1 METYVGF
8 DSAWTDKSPGAICA
22 VVVEDR
28 KPVRFH
34 RPELVTFDRA
44 LEFIKRVGQ
53 ESGFTLVALDQPTLV
68 PNATGMR
75 PVERVAASVIS
86 WMGGGV
92 QPANTGK
99 LGMFCHSSP
108 IWRFLES
115 LGAIQNPEE
124 AQGAIKGVYLIEVFP
139 ALALASL
146 EPKFFA
152 RLGAP
157 KYNPAN
163 KKKFRKTDWKNVA
176 DVAAREA
183 RLLDCEDL
191 AKWCDEAAL
200 LPKPDKTNQ
209 DQLDAVLCLL
219 TGLRWRLRPRRESLL
234 LGDLPNGYMVLPM
247 SEAVYSRLATK
258 AQELSVPIA
267 RGISS

>member
-1 METYVGF
+1 MKFWKGLQMDTYIGF
-8 DSAWTDKSPGAICA
+8 DSAWTNKSPGAICA

-34 RPELVTFDRA
+34 TPELVTFDGA
-44 LEFIKRVGQ
+44 LEFIERFRQG
-53 ESGFTLVALDQPTLV
+53 SMFTLVALDQPTLV

-108 IWRFLES
+108 IWGFLQA
-115 LGAIQNPEE
+115 LNAIQDPEE

-157 KYNPAN
+157 KYNPTK
-163 KKKFRKTDWKNVA
+163 KKKFRKTDWKMS
-176 DVAAREA
+176 
-183 RLLDCEDL
+183 LML
-191 AKWCDEAAL
+191 
-200 LPKPDKTNQ
+200 
-209 DQLDAVLCLL
+209 
-219 TGLRWRLRPRRESLL
+219 RREKRACLI
-234 LGDLPNGYMVLPM
+234 VK
-247 SEAVYSRLATK
+247 T
-258 AQELSVPIA
+258 
-267 RGISS
+267 